1 MGVLR
6 QRWGLSIVYKERA
19 DREKKVRCTVC
30 AGDQVKRKSR
40 VRFKLFNHGVA

>member
-6 QRWGLSIVYKERA
+6 QRWELSIVYKERA